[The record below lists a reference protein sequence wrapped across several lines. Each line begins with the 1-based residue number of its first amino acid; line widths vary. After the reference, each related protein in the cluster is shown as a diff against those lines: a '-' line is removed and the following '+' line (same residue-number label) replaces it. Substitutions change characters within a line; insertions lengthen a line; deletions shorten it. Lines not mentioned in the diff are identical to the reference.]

1 MVTNR
6 LKELRLD
13 KDLKQ
18 QTLADELGIHQST
31 YSLYENGHIN
41 IPLEI
46 IIKIADY

>member
-18 QTLADELGIHQST
+18 QTRRDLSRGLSAKVT
-31 YSLYENGHIN
+31 NLYKN
-41 IPLEI
+41 
-46 IIKIADY
+46 